1 MGGSTVYAH
10 AHARRARMQ
19 YELLASALDTC
30 HVKVHFPGL
39 INISFSIPC

>member
-19 YELLASALDTC
+19 YELLDDKLLLLTLAMSRC
-30 HVKVHFPGL
+30 
-39 INISFSIPC
+39 ISLV